1 MKVFLK
7 YGFLFDPAELWSHR
21 HEFESTLAG
30 MFKSIGIQAE
40 QIRSINEE
48 DNSEIMLFLTRD
60 EMVEPEQ
67 KERTPKQKLSLMRTK
82 KGHDGKFKKGDGSD
96 G

>member
-21 HEFESTLAG
+21 HEFESTLAS
-30 MFKSIGIQAE
+30 MFKKIGISAE

-48 DNSEIMLFLTRD
+48 DNTEIMLFLTKD
-60 EMVEPEQ
+60 EMIEIPEAP
-67 KERTPKQKLSLMRTK
+67 RSSKQKLSLMRTK
-82 KGHDGKFKKGDGSD
+82 KGQDGKFKKGDGS
-96 G
+96 